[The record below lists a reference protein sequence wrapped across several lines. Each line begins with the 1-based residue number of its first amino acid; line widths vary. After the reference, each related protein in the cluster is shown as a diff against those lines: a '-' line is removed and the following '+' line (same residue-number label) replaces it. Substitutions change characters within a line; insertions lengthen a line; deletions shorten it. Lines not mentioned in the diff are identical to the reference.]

1 MDGCVGLL
9 GWNGHISIEMWHIYT
24 RFVRIGGT
32 SLNRWAYLYKIYEV
46 QVQAWRGLGELEVWT
61 GLAELGMGI
70 FE

>member
-1 MDGCVGLL
+1 MWVVSVF
-9 GWNGHISIEMWHIYT
+9 GWAHFYRN
-24 RFVRIGGT
+24 V
-32 SLNRWAYLYKIYEV
+32 AYLYKIYEV

>member
-1 MDGCVGLL
+1 MRQDLRFGSWAGLVANLRL
-9 GWNGHISIEMWHIYT
+9 GIFLL
-24 RFVRIGGT
+24 FVAQLFRGG
-32 SLNRWAYLYKIYEV
+32 AYLYKIYEV